1 MYIINQ
7 RSLFIKTKVELTG
20 DFVLFVMLMLVPV
33 VSIGCDIN
41 CFTICCEYAWIGF
54 IKKAENQNGRCTDSL
69 WPVSSWCFYYYFFFV
84 SSVENNNCDVRQN
97 SGCLLLPFI
106 TNRWTL
112 DSVHGAKRFN
122 QACTIFLFVL
132 TLSLVLSFSPPI

>member
-1 MYIINQ
+1 MILI
-7 RSLFIKTKVELTG
+7 
-20 DFVLFVMLMLVPV
+20 VLPFV
-33 VSIGCDIN
+33 VSRHELVSLKRQKIRTADALTVCDLYHRGI
-41 CFTICCEYAWIGF
+41 F
-54 IKKAENQNGRCTDSL
+54 II
-69 WPVSSWCFYYYFFFV
+69 FFV

-132 TLSLVLSFSPPI
+132 TLSLVLSLFPPI